1 MRERSGSIGAI
12 ELWKR
17 REEKREGEK
26 EKVRKRSSKKTMRS
40 PDIEERLERG
50 LKEMIS
56 RLLREELGG
65 GGKQGVGERSLRR

>member
-1 MRERSGSIGAI
+1 MRERSGSIGVI
-12 ELWKR
+12 EFWKRR

-26 EKVRKRSSKKTMRS
+26 EKVFTSSKKTMRS
-40 PDIEERLERG
+40 PDIEKRLERG

-65 GGKQGVGERSLRR
+65 GGKQDVGERSLRS